1 MIWRRNWRFSKYGNF
16 SAPAGKFPFG
26 VRRRNLWRKDT
37 GVPGGTVPFR
47 YGEAKGIFSFEKRMS
62 PQPPKEKRGGISIS
76 PRTPLKRH
84 KGAKLRFLP
93 FGNPSKDKGSGS
105 GKGGRGCPL
114 CDPTNAMPA
123 NAGTHSGHLGT
134 FSAAGRRLLI
144 FVGSSYRPLLRMGEL
159 TQMCQLIPDIFSF
172 PPCTAHFLFD
182 VSKRKWGVRPCGGS
196 PRPFAEQRECKKHSN
211 GQSPFGSSIPH
222 GITMLPRAA

>member
-1 MIWRRNWRFSKYGNF
+1 MPHRIESPFSFRLAEKIT
-16 SAPAGKFPFG
+16 
-26 VRRRNLWRKDT
+26 W
-37 GVPGGTVPFR
+37 VPGGTVPFR

-62 PQPPKEKRGGISIS
+62 PRPPKEKRGGISIFPPHPLETTQRGGLRPS
-76 PRTPLKRH
+76 PLETPLRM
-84 KGAKLRFLP
+84 R
-93 FGNPSKDKGSGS
+93 GSGS
-105 GKGGRGCPL
+105 GERSRGCPL
-114 CDPTNAMPA
+114 CDPMNAMPA

>member
-1 MIWRRNWRFSKYGNF
+1 MGDATLHRHGDMIPGPDGPPIVPFPRKHLAL
-16 SAPAGKFPFG
+16 SAP
-26 VRRRNLWRKDT
+26 
-37 GVPGGTVPFR
+37 GGALVL
-47 YGEAKGIFSFEKRMS
+47 S
-62 PQPPKEKRGGISIS
+62 PLE
-76 PRTPLKRH
+76 TPLRM
-84 KGAKLRFLP
+84 R
-93 FGNPSKDKGSGS
+93 GSGS
-105 GKGGRGCPL
+105 GERSRGCPL